1 MQPTWIMGVHIVPD
15 SSNDVP
21 DEMFARLVILGPEY
35 PHALRDAESLARK
48 QAEDILLNRG
58 AGLRMYRNT
67 IIFLVPDRDRLRDLE
82 QTIREYM
89 AWKSISEEREELNL
103 NAFQAR
109 QAQTKCQEAEK
120 GIGLRLYETYS
131 ILLVPTQPD
140 PQGEIIWEE
149 ARLQGNRSL
158 AVRASNKLK
167 NEENLIT
174 QMAATRLRLELDRY
188 IWRDK
193 NHVGLKQL
201 WEYFAS
207 YLYLP
212 RLRDQSVLIG
222 AVEDGIGT
230 MFLEETFGYAE
241 RWASDKNRYVGL
253 KSPGYKGN
261 VIMDEYSVL
270 IKPEIALKQLADDLS
285 GNNVIETGP
294 HPDEEEEGKGDGAP
308 PPTPSGGDEE
318 GDKGGEMPPL
328 PPKAKVK
335 RFYGTAELDAT
346 RFVRDANTITQEI
359 IQHLTSLLNAEVK
372 LTLEI
377 SATVPNGFP
386 DNVVRTVSENSK
398 TLQLSKY
405 SFEEE

>member
-140 PQGEIIWEE
+140 PKGEIIWEE

-158 AVRASNKLK
+158 AVKASNKL
-167 NEENLIT
+167 
-174 QMAATRLRLELDRY
+174 
-188 IWRDK
+188 
-193 NHVGLKQL
+193 
-201 WEYFAS
+201 
-207 YLYLP
+207 
-212 RLRDQSVLIG
+212 
-222 AVEDGIGT
+222 
-230 MFLEETFGYAE
+230 
-241 RWASDKNRYVGL
+241 
-253 KSPGYKGN
+253 
-261 VIMDEYSVL
+261 
-270 IKPEIALKQLADDLS
+270 
-285 GNNVIETGP
+285 
-294 HPDEEEEGKGDGAP
+294 
-308 PPTPSGGDEE
+308 
-318 GDKGGEMPPL
+318 
-328 PPKAKVK
+328 
-335 RFYGTAELDAT
+335 
-346 RFVRDANTITQEI
+346 
-359 IQHLTSLLNAEVK
+359 
-372 LTLEI
+372 
-377 SATVPNGFP
+377 
-386 DNVVRTVSENSK
+386 
-398 TLQLSKY
+398 
-405 SFEEE
+405 